1 MVFSLIQLPKEQ
13 SPIKKSQETGEIT
26 DLIVRNINELTTE
39 AKEIEQII
47 EAITNFAEQANLLA
61 VNTAIEA
68 ARAGDAGRGF
78 AVLAKKINRLSV
90 QSKEAAGN
98 IGNILTRIQNKALV
112 SAEIAEKAHQTVD
125 EHTESVNIV
134 NKNFEEIIFAM
145 DEAVKMASKVR
156 LDLAQVNDFKESSVS
171 SILNIHS
178 ISEETAAVA
187 EEVSSATEE
196 QASTASEVQKLA
208 TTLKEMAVKL
218 ENTIKVFKI

>member
-1 MVFSLIQLPKEQ
+1 
-13 SPIKKSQETGEIT
+13 
-26 DLIVRNINELTTE
+26 
-39 AKEIEQII
+39 
-47 EAITNFAEQANLLA
+47 
-61 VNTAIEA
+61 
-68 ARAGDAGRGF
+68 
-78 AVLAKKINRLSV
+78 
-90 QSKEAAGN
+90 
-98 IGNILTRIQNKALV
+98 
-112 SAEIAEKAHQTVD
+112 
-125 EHTESVNIV
+125 
-134 NKNFEEIIFAM
+134 M